1 MKPLPAARIAVTLLL
16 TCGGASALRA
26 EGRTRQC
33 LAPEETREAIAENAL
48 VRPVIA
54 LRAASQRFNGEALG
68 AKLCRWGAEFVYEIT
83 LLQKD
88 GRVVHAFV
96 NALNGDI
103 QGARNAR

>member
-1 MKPLPAARIAVTLLL
+1 MKPLPAAYVAV
-16 TCGGASALRA
+16 ALSLAGTAAPAARA
-26 EGRTRQC
+26 EGKARAC
-33 LAPEETREAIAENAL
+33 LTPEETREAIAENAL

-54 LRAASQRFNGEALG
+54 LRAASQRFNGEALR
-68 AKLCRWGAEFVYEIT
+68 AKLCRWGADFVYEIT

-88 GRVVHAFV
+88 GRIVHAFV